1 MLQLYATMVSAVPL
15 YITTIKQSQVLRP
28 YVQLRPQNDIVT
40 IPVVLSFGLSVALV
54 TVVNEVIAYLQ
65 G

>member
-1 MLQLYATMVSAVPL
+1 MVSAVPL